1 MKTEEGGQQERKGGG
16 GENPKSEFERTRDR
30 LLIPDICSFSVNVLL
45 LQMVPL
51 FSLVFDVVVVL
62 LLFFLRDSIAKPALE
77 ARQNISEV

>member
-1 MKTEEGGQQERKGGG
+1 MGEWIDGSVNEDRRRWTARTEGGGG

-62 LLFFLRDSIAKPALE
+62 LLFFSPG
-77 ARQNISEV
+77 